1 MERKS
6 RRPNRNRR
14 PGGGRHKAD
23 IAKIDRILIDIQK
36 SLRDSIEPLS
46 LENLTAYERK
56 RIHSFFDDKPEFKT
70 KTYRNGEDFV
80 LKVFPIGNLKKFA
93 DEKVKYVLETGL
105 SVHLENL
112 GNYERFIIHDHLK
125 SAEGIETTSSGEEDN
140 RVLEIKQ
147 KQFGRALKKIIKKIK
162 LF

>member
-1 MERKS
+1 MERKR
-6 RRPNRNRR
+6 RRPDRNRR
-14 PGGGRHKAD
+14 PSGRHSAD

-36 SLRDSIEPLS
+36 NLRDSIEPVA

-56 RIHSFFDDKPEFKT
+56 RIHSFFDHKPEFKT
-70 KTYRNGEDFV
+70 KTYRDNDHYI

-93 DEKVKYVLETGL
+93 EEKMKTVMETGQ
-105 SVHLENL
+105 SVYIENL

-125 SAEGIETTSSGEEDN
+125 SIEGIETTSTGEENN

-162 LF
+162 IF